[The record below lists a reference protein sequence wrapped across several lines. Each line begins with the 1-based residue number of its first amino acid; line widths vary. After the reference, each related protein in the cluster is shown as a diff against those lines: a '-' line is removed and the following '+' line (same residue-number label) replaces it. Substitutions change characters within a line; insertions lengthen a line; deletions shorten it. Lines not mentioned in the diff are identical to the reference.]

1 MCRYRKTL
9 KALIE
14 MRRYTMNPTRM
25 IYEDTPPF
33 IPVPEA
39 LRHRR
44 TEVIV
49 WPLDDSAEPESP
61 SSLST
66 AKMLTPRPVGLAI
79 DRGVPLPDDFFA
91 PLPDEFLAVFNGE
104 C

>member
-1 MCRYRKTL
+1 
-9 KALIE
+9 
-14 MRRYTMNPTRM
+14 MNPTRM

-33 IPVPEA
+33 IPVPET

-49 WPLDDSAEPESP
+49 WPLDDPATPESL
-61 SSLST
+61 SSLSAVT
-66 AKMLTPRPVGLAI
+66 PGPRPVGLAN

-91 PLPDEFLAVFNGE
+91 PLPDNFLAAFNGE
-104 C
+104 R

>member
-1 MCRYRKTL
+1 
-9 KALIE
+9 
-14 MRRYTMNPTRM
+14 MNPTRM
-25 IYEDTPPF
+25 IYEDTPPS

-49 WPLDDSAEPESP
+49 WPLDDSAAPESLTSP
-61 SSLST
+61 ST
-66 AKMLTPRPVGLAI
+66 VMIPTPRPVGLAN

-91 PLPDEFLAVFNGE
+91 PLPEEILAAFIGE
-104 C
+104 R